1 MTTENLDPQTV
12 KGFGEEWKHFD
23 QSGLAEADAGRLF
36 AAYFAVF
43 PWHTL
48 PRGAEGFDLG
58 CGTGRWA
65 RFVAPRVGVLHC
77 IDPSEAIEV
86 ARKNLAEYP
95 NCVFHRCGVDRMP
108 IPAGSMDFG
117 YSLGVL
123 HHVPDPQSA
132 LANCVRTLK
141 PGAPFMLYLYY
152 ALDNRPCWYRLLWA
166 MSDRIRRFVCRLPFS
181 ARLAVSQ
188 AMAILVY
195 WPLAR
200 LARLL
205 ERVGSD
211 VSSFPLSAYRHLG
224 FYVMRTDAL
233 DRFGTPLEWRFT
245 RAQIEDMMQRAGLE
259 GIRFSETEPYWC
271 AVGIAAHPTDLKRPV
286 AHDGRQH

>member
-1 MTTENLDPQTV
+1 MNSENLDPPTV
-12 KGFGEEWKHFD
+12 VGFGKEWKHFD
-23 QSGLAEADAGRLF
+23 QSGLAEADAARLF

-43 PWHTL
+43 PWHEL
-48 PRGAEGFDLG
+48 PRDAKGFDLG

-77 IDPSEAIEV
+77 IDPSDAIEV
-86 ARKNLAEYP
+86 ARKNLVEHP

-108 IPAGSMDFG
+108 IPASSMDFG

-132 LANCVRTLK
+132 LTNCVRKLK
-141 PGAPFMLYLYY
+141 PGAPLLLYLYY
-152 ALDNRPCWYRLLWA
+152 AFDNRPRWFRLLWKA
-166 MSDRIRRFVCRLPFS
+166 SDGIRRVVCHMPFF

-188 AMAILVY
+188 MLALILY

-200 LARLL
+200 FAQVAERLGAN
-205 ERVGSD
+205 VAN
-211 VSSFPLSAYRHLG
+211 FPLSGYRHLG

-233 DRFGTPLEWRFT
+233 DRFGTRLEWRFT
-245 RAQIEDMMQRAGLE
+245 RAQIETMMKNAGLE
-259 GIRFSETEPYWC
+259 RIQFSEDAPYWC
-271 AVGIAAHPTDLKRPV
+271 AVGTASGQSGPELAGSTSERPL
-286 AHDGRQH
+286 